1 MEHLWAVWF
10 ISGLLLILLEILT
23 PGFVVSLIGV
33 ACLVSGLFSLF
44 TNNIIV
50 QLLAFAVSLVL
61 LMIYI
66 RPIFSKY
73 FTKNDNKKSAVDA
86 LIGKVCVVDEEI
98 DNSKPTG
105 YVKCEEI
112 FGRRSLVMGVLSK
125 RFQVTIEKIEG
136 ITVTVS
142 LKGLIHHVVVVKY
155 KQYKRRLKWQD

>member
-105 YVKCEEI
+105 YVKCGGDFWKAQSSDGSIIEK
-112 FGRRSLVMGVLSK
+112 GA
-125 RFQVTIEKIEG
+125 QVTIEKIEG

-142 LKGLIHHVVVVKY
+142 LKK
-155 KQYKRRLKWQD
+155 D